1 MQAVADQPQ
10 AHIGDEFWQL
20 TLSVEAAPTP
30 CALGAFEDHR
40 KGALVRQATF
50 RRNRSMMNG
59 WKRTVDGILCESVWT
74 AG

>member
-40 KGALVRQATF
+40 KGALGRQATF
-50 RRNRSMMNG
+50 
-59 WKRTVDGILCESVWT
+59 
-74 AG
+74 